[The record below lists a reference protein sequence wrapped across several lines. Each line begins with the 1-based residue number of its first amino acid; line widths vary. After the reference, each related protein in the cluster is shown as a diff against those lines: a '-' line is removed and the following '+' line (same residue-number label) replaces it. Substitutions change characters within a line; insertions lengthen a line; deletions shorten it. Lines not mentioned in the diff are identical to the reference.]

1 LSPGFDCTSRAIFV
15 SEPDTMKPQRPRGI
29 TERENPASASL
40 DSQPTP
46 KILRILNREDRKV
59 PAAVGRVIPQIA
71 RAVDLIAK
79 ALAQGGRLIY
89 LGAGTSGRLGV
100 LDAAECIPTFG
111 TDRVVG
117 IIAGGP
123 KALYQPTEGT
133 EDDPQQAV
141 RDLRRL
147 RLNSRDVLVGI
158 SASGRTPY
166 TWGGMRFAKQLGVP
180 TIALTSNP
188 GTPLTKLARISIVPV
203 VGPEV
208 IAGSTRMKAGTAQKL
223 VLNMLST
230 ASMVRWGRVL
240 SNWMVNVQLT
250 NRKLRQRARSILVRA
265 TGRSPS
271 AAERALKDSGGQLPV
286 ALLMLAGRMRR
297 QEASQLLRNAAN
309 PASALRAVLAKAQQ
323 ADKQGR
329 ASRTG
334 RRPARTRR
342 LP

>member
-1 LSPGFDCTSRAIFV
+1 MKRRAL
-15 SEPDTMKPQRPRGI
+15 ELI
-29 TERENPASASL
+29 TERENPASVAL
-40 DSQPTP
+40 DAQPTRE
-46 KILRILNREDRKV
+46 ILRIINREDCKV
-59 PAAVGRVIPQIA
+59 PAAVAKVIPQIA
-71 RAVDLIAK
+71 QAVDLIAK

-117 IIAGGP
+117 IMAGAP
-123 KALYQPTEGT
+123 QALYRPSEVT
-133 EDDPQQAV
+133 EDNPRQAV

-158 SASGRTPY
+158 SASGHTPY
-166 TWGGMRFAKQLGVP
+166 TWGGMRFAKQLGAA
-180 TIALTSNP
+180 TIAVTSNP
-188 GTPLTKLARISIVPV
+188 GTPLTKVAQVSIVPI

-250 NRKLRQRARSILVRA
+250 NRKLRQRARNILVRA
-265 TGRSPS
+265 TGASPTI
-271 AAERALKDSGGQLPV
+271 AGRALEVSGGQLPV
-286 ALLMLAGRMRR
+286 ALLMLAGRMNG
-297 QEASQLLRNAAN
+297 QEASRILRSAAN
-309 PASALRAVLAKAQQ
+309 PAGVLRAALQTRRRAAELAGVSQ
-323 ADKQGR
+323 AIRKPG
-329 ASRTG
+329 SS
-334 RRPARTRR
+334 RR